1 MNVIIMTV
9 DGRIAILLNI
19 FPCESET
26 YEQINREET
35 NKIQFPGLQN

>member
-9 DGRIAILLNI
+9 DGRIAVLVNI

-26 YEQINREET
+26 YEPDKQRET